1 MTSILDKPIPKPDPN
16 TVFPLAVIISNEPG
30 ATYYIFPRHHFLEPD
45 LIKNIYNFRIFLLEH
60 LHRDLTDSEKYE
72 VNGLKHGVSIDP
84 RLPEVCYGLEIDA
97 VYAIEAA
104 TYLEAD
110 DPASYLINGNYL
122 CDWYK
127 CYPFESTAVMNTPEV
142 VSLFKKIS
150 SRKRK
155 PIRIPHYSDY
165 HFHPGY
171 KVEIL
176 PGDHIAEDS
185 NILTTG
191 DRLIVVTRA
200 VENPTFA
207 KWTIRDLIGMFRFPS
222 NDTVE
227 NRLKETI
234 SEQNRSLC
242 VYMGYD
248 NPPQSGCMLTAIYLT
263 PDSMTFAQVGTITI
277 KKRIEKHYET
287 ITENHTF
294 DNPEER
300 YRTKISNITR
310 IVAQLAKKIGIK
322 TKQFIRQDELD
333 YLLVP
338 TVPSRF
344 IGHPYFNTV
353 EEYLEGNELISAKPF
368 IKTIS
373 LGEK

>member
-1 MTSILDKPIPKPDPN
+1 MICLGP
-16 TVFPLAVIISNEPG
+16 EPG
-30 ATYYIFPRHHFLEPD
+30 LTFYTFPKHHLTPEKEVRQLYATKIKMLED
-45 LIKNIYNFRIFLLEH
+45 LAKFRELSQQEQKELA
-60 LHRDLTDSEKYE
+60 
-72 VNGLKHGVSIDP
+72 GLKHNLQFDP
-84 RLPEVCYGLEIDA
+84 RNRNVCYGTLLDTK
-97 VYAIEAA
+97 YGIEVATNLDEDPLS
-104 TYLEAD
+104 TYLDTNEYLAD
-110 DPASYLINGNYL
+110 WHI
-122 CDWYK
+122 
-127 CYPFESTAVMNTPEV
+127 CYPFESTCTVDTPEI
-142 VSLFKKIS
+142 LDIIRKIVE
-150 SRKRK
+150 RKRTPMRK
-155 PIRIPHYSDY
+155 PHYSDY

-207 KWTIRDLIGMFRFPS
+207 KWTIRDLLGMFRFPS

-227 NRLKETI
+227 NRLRETI
-234 SEQNRSLC
+234 SSQNRSLC

-248 NPPQSGCMLTAIYLT
+248 NPPQSGCMLTTIYLT

-353 EEYLEGNELISAKPF
+353 EEYLEGNELISDKPY
-368 IKTIS
+368 IKTIP
-373 LGEK
+373 LGEKSS